1 MPVHVPTLA
10 DVMRPHNV
18 AQAGVDARE
27 FAGGPRQRRVK
38 LSLILEVNG

>member
-18 AQAGVDARE
+18 AQAGVDARG
-27 FAGGPRQRRVK
+27 FAGRPRRLPVK
-38 LSLILEVNG
+38 LSLILEVNA